1 MTTIK
6 KCLATRN
13 DKPNVTAIIDF
24 NRRWK
29 WVEVNLEGTILDEHI
44 TALRDFLQNVSY
56 FPGKQW
62 ALQLEDLEVIS
73 LQALRVL
80 LKFAKVIRQRGHEVQ
95 IKSIQA
101 SVLVPPC
108 GKLNVREY
116 FAWKNINRVNSLS
129 KTPNQEEWR
138 HHETSIRQL

>member
-6 KCLATRN
+6 NCLATHN
-13 DKPNVTAIIDF
+13 DKPVVIAIIDF
-24 NRRWK
+24 NRRRK
-29 WVEVNLEGTILDEHI
+29 WVEVILEGTIFDEHI

-62 ALQLEDLEVIS
+62 ALQLEDLEAIS
-73 LQALRVL
+73 VRGLRVL
-80 LKFAKVIRQRGHEVQ
+80 LKFAKVIRQRGYEVQ

-101 SVLVPPC
+101 SVLAVMLE
-108 GKLNVREY
+108 LNVCEH

-138 HHETSIRQL
+138 HHETSILQL